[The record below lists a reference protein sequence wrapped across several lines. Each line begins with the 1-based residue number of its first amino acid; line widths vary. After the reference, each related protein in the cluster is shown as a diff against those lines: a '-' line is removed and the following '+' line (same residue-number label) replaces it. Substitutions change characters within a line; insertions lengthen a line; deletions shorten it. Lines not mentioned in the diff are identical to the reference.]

1 MRIEGSDNR
10 SATLDFRGGL
20 GAPDNFMM
28 ACVHAIEKPNREMHW
43 TRLCREISDGMEDF
57 QREGKKRLAFFSG
70 LSTLFDGN
78 GVTLPTLPGL
88 VVEALRWEGDE

>member
-70 LSTLFDGN
+70 LSTLSLMGM
-78 GVTLPTLPGL
+78 
-88 VVEALRWEGDE
+88 ALLCRRCLALWLRR

>member
-43 TRLCREISDGMEDF
+43 TRQGGEIGDGVEGF
-57 QREGKKRLAFFSG
+57 QRGGKRRLAFFSG
-70 LSTLFDGN
+70 LSTLSLMGMA
-78 GVTLPTLPGL
+78 LPWRRCL
-88 VVEALRWEGDE
+88 ALWLRR